1 MAYTPIRLSEEELLE
16 RLPKNIGQVSLNYDY
31 YPGEDL
37 YSDGEIED
45 RLLDIVKNS
54 SRVEYQGIIEK
65 SKSWPI
71 LYHLSPLRGNIVDF
85 LPIGP
90 NDKVLEI
97 GSGCGAI
104 TDTLSQKAGS
114 VTCVDLSAK
123 RSQINAYRNRDRD
136 NITIYVGNFTEIE
149 PHLDN
154 DFDYVLLIGVFE
166 YGASYIPSKTPY
178 KDFLNI
184 ILKHVK
190 QGGRCA
196 IAIENKFGL
205 KYWAGCKE
213 DHNGEYFSSLEG
225 YPRGGSARTFTRVGL
240 EKIFESCNVK
250 DYSFY
255 YPYPDY
261 KLPHTVYSDRKLPA
275 KGELTDNLRNLDRD
289 RMMLF
294 NESYVYDSI
303 LEDGQFP
310 LFSNSYMVVIGPS
323 IDVSYAKFSNDR
335 SYEYSIST
343 TITSKGVVK
352 RALNDEAKKH
362 IYKLKEY
369 SDLLI
374 RRYEGSRLKVNP
386 CTLSEDG
393 LEASFPFEKGCSLE
407 ELMDEALF
415 GNNQERFNELFDKYY
430 QLISYNNNVDITDY
444 DLIFSNI
451 LVDGDNWTLIDYE
464 WSQLKQLDSR
474 EVAFRAVYCYL
485 LEDERRNKL
494 LNVDNVLAKLN
505 ISNNEA
511 EYYRE
516 KEYEFQKNVT
526 GRHESIGEIR
536 ATIGTY
542 ALDAEKLADDALKRI
557 IDERIKLYY
566 DRGNGFSEEDSEY
579 IPDVYVEKNHV
590 QCDINFDGNLK
601 NLRIDPADLKCLV
614 RINEL
619 VLNGNN
625 VLKNKKFIES
635 NGKTINYG
643 TYAFNTMD
651 PNLILRLNEVL
662 MRGEN
667 VLHLDMEVTP
677 ASEEMLT
684 DISNSVKKLF

>member
-45 RLLDIVKNS
+45 QLLNIVKNS

-85 LPIGP
+85 LPIGSD
-90 NDKVLEI
+90 DKVLEI

-136 NITIYVGNFTEIE
+136 NITIYVGNFTDIE

-190 QGGRCA
+190 QGGHCA

-225 YPRGGSARTFTRVGL
+225 YPRGGSARTFTRAGL

-261 KLPHTVYSDRKLPA
+261 KLPHTVYSDRKLPV

-310 LFSNSYMVVIGPS
+310 MFSNSYMVVIGPS
-323 IDVSYAKFSNDR
+323 VDVSYAKFSNDR

-352 RALNDEAKKH
+352 RALNDEAKRH
-362 IYKLKEY
+362 IHKLKEY

-374 RRYEGSRLKVNP
+374 QRYEGSGLKVNP
-386 CTLSEDG
+386 CTLSENG

-415 GNNQERFNELFDKYY
+415 SDNQERFNDLFDKYY
-430 QLISYNNNVDITDY
+430 QLISYNNDVDITDY

-464 WSQLKQLDSR
+464 WSQLKKLDSR

-542 ALDAEKLADDALKRI
+542 ALDAEKLAGDALKRI
-557 IDERIKLYY
+557 INERIKLYY

-579 IPDVYVEKNHV
+579 IPDVYVGKNHV

-601 NLRIDPADLKCLV
+601 NLRIDPADLRCLV

-651 PNLILRLNEVL
+651 PNLVLRLNEVL

-677 ASEEMLT
+677 MSEEMLT